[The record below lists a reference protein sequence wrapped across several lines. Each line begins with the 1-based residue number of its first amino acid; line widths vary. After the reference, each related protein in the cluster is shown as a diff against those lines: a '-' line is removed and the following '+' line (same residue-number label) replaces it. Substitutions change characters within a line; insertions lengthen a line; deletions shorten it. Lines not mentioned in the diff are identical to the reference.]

1 MPIRI
6 PAALPDPGQLWPW
19 QGEAVAA
26 WTRAGRRGIVAAA
39 TGTGKTKVAQ
49 AAMERFWTGRERIAV
64 VVPSLTLQYQWVTGL
79 ARWLA
84 VPESSIGALGGG
96 ALGVDANAGIVVAV
110 INSAR
115 DGLNALSAGWAAE
128 GRQAMLIVDEC
139 HWAGSTA
146 NALIFD
152 SQFEATLGLSAT
164 PERLDDG
171 FEDVLVPELGPVV
184 YRYPLRQALDD
195 GVLAPLRS
203 LNVYFDLAEA
213 EYNALAA
220 IERSLEAAR
229 ARAERNVSGA
239 TAQPRRVAELERERA
254 TLLEGAVGRRPVIRS
269 TLRQISNLH
278 QPTVVFHERVVEAER
293 TLEDLERDGLAAVLE
308 SATSSTR
315 QRQAA
320 LRTFRN
326 GRAQFLV
333 AVRTLDEGV
342 DLPDAKVAVITSGT
356 STTRQRVQRI
366 GRVVRRTG
374 ALGTVVTLLARG
386 SCEEWA
392 VGQRDRGLLGA
403 GRTADIGWGDS
414 SDLLSALDG
423 VTAEDPSAPLWD
435 LGSP

>member
-1 MPIRI
+1 MPSRI
-6 PAALPDPGQLWPW
+6 PSALPDPGQLWPW
-19 QGEAVAA
+19 QSEAVAA

-49 AAMERFWTGRERIAV
+49 AAMQRFWKGRERIAV
-64 VVPSLTLQYQWVTGL
+64 VVPSLTLQHQWATGL
-79 ARWLA
+79 ARWLE
-84 VPESSIGALGGG
+84 VPESSIGTLGGG
-96 ALGVDANAGIVVAV
+96 ALGIDANAGIVVAV

-128 GRQAMLIVDEC
+128 GRPAMLIVDEC

-152 SQFEATLGLSAT
+152 SKFEATLGLSAT

-184 YRYPLRQALDD
+184 FRYPLRQALDD

-203 LNVYFDLAEA
+203 LNVYFDLVEA
-213 EYNALAA
+213 EYRALAA
-220 IERSLEAAR
+220 IERSLEAAL
-229 ARAERNVSGA
+229 AGAEQKGSGA
-239 TAQPRRVAELERERA
+239 KVGPRRVAELERKRA
-254 TLLEGAVGRRPVIRS
+254 SLLEGAVGRRPVIRS
-269 TLRQISNLH
+269 TLRQISDLR
-278 QPTVVFHERVVEAER
+278 QPTIVFHERVVEAER
-293 TLEDLERDGLAAVLE
+293 TLEDLERDGLSAVLE

-326 GRAQFLV
+326 GRVQFLV
-333 AVRTLDEGV
+333 AVRTLDEGI

-386 SCEEWA
+386 SYEEWA
-392 VGQRDRGLLGA
+392 VGQRDHVLLGEA
-403 GRTADIGWGDS
+403 RTGHIGWGDS
-414 SDLLSALDG
+414 SDVLSALGRVAAD
-423 VTAEDPSAPLWD
+423 DPSVKP
-435 LGSP
+435 